1 MKLNPTPVNMTT
13 KQAHE
18 YLCLHFSAAYFG
30 PGRVGQKIIK
40 RLTKEYKAERKA
52 GIHSSYT
59 PTSLQNKALGYLE
72 GLQGVTPSWLN
83 EA

>member
-1 MKLNPTPVNMTT
+1 MKMNPTPVNMTT

-18 YLCLHFSAAYFG
+18 YLCLHFSAAKAG
-30 PGRVGQKIIK
+30 SAGQKIIK

-52 GIHSSYT
+52 GIHSAYT